1 MPTVWIPSL
10 MRDLTGGKERTS
22 VPGRTVGQVIDALDL
37 AYPGIKDRLCRGDR
51 LDPAVAAFVDG
62 RVARLGLSEP
72 VEEESE
78 VRFLP
83 AMAGG

>member
-10 MRDLTGGKERTS
+10 MRDLTGGKERVS

-37 AYPGIKDRLCRGDR
+37 AYPGTKSRLCKGDR
-51 LDPAVAAFVDG
+51 LDPAVTVFVDG
-62 RVARLGLSEP
+62 RVAPLRLYEA
-72 VEEESE
+72 VEEGNE

-83 AMAGG
+83 AVGGG